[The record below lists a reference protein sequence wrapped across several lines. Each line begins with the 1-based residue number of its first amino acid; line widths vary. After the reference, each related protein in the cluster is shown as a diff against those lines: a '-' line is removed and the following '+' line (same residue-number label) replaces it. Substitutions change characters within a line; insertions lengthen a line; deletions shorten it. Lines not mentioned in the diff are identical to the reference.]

1 MRNKQISKKISVFHE
16 RAVPETGTLVGYG
29 ALIEAFKLKV
39 PLPDKIS
46 LVSDKHRRYETEE
59 WSVFTP
65 RHLPHDDLCGHLTF
79 ALKYEGIDINVLK
92 ALFESVD
99 KKEIEKLILNE
110 PLSQYNRKLWF
121 LFEWLFEKKLNIP
134 DLKQGNFVELIDTT
148 TQYAGSSENST
159 RHRIKNNLPGVNSFC
174 PLIRKTAKL
183 EEFIHSDYSTKIE
196 TALSHFHKDVLLRAA
211 SFLLLQDSKASFAIE
226 GEKPVQT
233 RALRWG
239 RAIGQAGLMSLSKE
253 ELLRLQEI
261 VIESSRFIKM
271 GWRKKGGFIGEH
283 DRYTFSPIPG
293 HISARTQDVDSLI
306 DGLIRTK
313 QKIQNSPLD
322 PVLAATI
329 IAFGFV
335 FIHPFVDGNGRIH
348 RYLIHHVL
356 AKMNFSKQGI
366 VFPVS
371 AAMLSRISEYRKVL
385 EEYSLPRLE
394 LIDWKETDDHNV
406 EVLNDTKDLYR
417 FFDATKQAE
426 FLYSCVKNTVEEII
440 PNEVAYLVRFDEMKS
455 YLEHHFEMPDKTVS
469 LLIRF
474 LEQGEGQLS
483 ERAKKKEFSK
493 FSEKEIGAIERK
505 YLQLMKHS

>member
-1 MRNKQISKKISVFHE
+1 MKNKHISQKIRVFHE
-16 RAVPETGTLVGYG
+16 RTVPETGTLVGYG
-29 ALIEAFKLKV
+29 ALMEAYNLKV

-46 LVSDKHRRYETEE
+46 LISDKHRKYETEE
-59 WSVFTP
+59 WLVFTP
-65 RHLPHDDLCGHLTF
+65 RYLPQDNLGGHLTF
-79 ALKYEGIDINVLK
+79 ALKHEGIDLHVLK
-92 ALFESVD
+92 TLFEKVD
-99 KKEIEKLILNE
+99 KKEIEKLILSE
-110 PLSQYNRKLWF
+110 PQSQYNRKLWF
-121 LFEWLFEKKLNIP
+121 LYEWLFEKKLNIP
-134 DLKQGNFVELIDTT
+134 DLKQGNFVELLDSTI
-148 TQYAGSSENST
+148 QYTGTSENSS
-159 RHRIKNNLPGVNSFC
+159 RHRIKNNLPGLNSFC

-183 EEFIHSDYSTKIE
+183 EEFIRSDYSTKIE
-196 TALSHFHKDVLLRAA
+196 TTLNHFHKEVILRAA

-226 GEKPVQT
+226 GEKPVHT

-239 RAIGQAGLMSLSKE
+239 RAIGQAGIKPLSKE

-283 DRYTFSPIPG
+283 ERHTLSPIPG
-293 HISARTQDVDSLI
+293 HISARSQDIEFLI
-306 DGLIRTK
+306 NGLIQTK
-313 QKIQNSPLD
+313 IKLQDAPFD
-322 PVLAATI
+322 PILAATM

-371 AAMLSRISEYRKVL
+371 AAMLSRINEYRKAL
-385 EEYSLPRLE
+385 EDYSLPRLE
-394 LIDWKETDDHNV
+394 LIEWKETKDHNI
-406 EVLNDTKDLYR
+406 EVLNETKDLYR

-440 PNEVAYLVRFDEMKS
+440 PKEIEYLVRFDEMKQ
-455 YLEHHFEMPDKTVS
+455 YLESRFEIPDKTVS

-474 LEQGEGQLS
+474 LEQGEGKLS
-483 ERAKKKEFSK
+483 ERAKKNEFNK
-493 FSEKEIGAIERK
+493 FTTKEIASIEKKYQQLRK
-505 YLQLMKHS
+505 G

>member
-1 MRNKQISKKISVFHE
+1 MRNKQISQKISVFHE

-29 ALIEAFKLKV
+29 ALIEAFNLKV

-46 LVSDKHRRYETEE
+46 LISDKHRKYETEE
-59 WSVFTP
+59 WLVFTP
-65 RHLPHDDLCGHLTF
+65 RYLPQDDLGGHLTF
-79 ALKYEGIDINVLK
+79 ALKNEGIDLHVLK
-92 ALFESVD
+92 TLFEAVD

-110 PLSQYNRKLWF
+110 PQSQYNRKLWF
-121 LFEWLFEKKLNIP
+121 LYEWLFEKKLNIP
-134 DLKQGNFVELIDTT
+134 DLKQGNFVELLDTSL
-148 TQYAGSSENST
+148 QYAGVSENST

-174 PLIRKTAKL
+174 PLIRKTPKL
-183 EEFIHSDYSTKIE
+183 EEFIHSDYSKKIE
-196 TALSHFHKDVLLRAA
+196 TTLSQFHKDVLLRAA

-226 GEKPVQT
+226 GEKPVHT

-239 RAIGQAGLMSLSKE
+239 RAIGQAGLKPLSKE

-271 GWRKKGGFIGEH
+271 GWRKKGGFVGEH
-283 DRYTFSPIPG
+283 DRHTFSPVPG
-293 HISARTQDVDSLI
+293 HISARFQDI
-306 DGLIRTK
+306 DFLVNGLIQTK
-313 QKIQNSPLD
+313 QKLQDAPFD
-322 PVLAATI
+322 PVLAATM

-356 AKMNFSKQGI
+356 TKMNFSKQGI

-371 AAMLSRISEYRKVL
+371 AAMLNRINEYRKTL
-385 EEYSLPRLE
+385 EDYSLPRLE
-394 LIDWKETDDHNV
+394 LIEWKETSDHNV
-406 EVLNDTKDLYR
+406 EVLNETKDLYR

-440 PNEVAYLVRFDEMKS
+440 PKEVEYLVRFDEMKD
-455 YLEHHFEMPDKTVS
+455 YLESHFEIPDKTTS

-474 LEQGEGQLS
+474 LEQGEGKLS
-483 ERAKKKEFSK
+483 ERAKKKEFEQ
-493 FSEKEIGAIERK
+493 FTAKEINSIERK
-505 YLQLMKHS
+505 YEQLIKSK